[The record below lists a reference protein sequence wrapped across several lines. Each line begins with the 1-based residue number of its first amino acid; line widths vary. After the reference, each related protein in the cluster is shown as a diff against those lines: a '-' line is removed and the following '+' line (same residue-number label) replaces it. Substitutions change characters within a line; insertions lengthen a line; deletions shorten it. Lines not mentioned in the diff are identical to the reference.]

1 MSRIFQLSDEWAGL
15 IPPASPSQQGSL
27 LTRPPAPEGAGARGS
42 DTPGGETS
50 ALSDGLTEHMRT
62 ERLARVNALL
72 QASASMLG
80 VLDDVNL
87 YVSELLQVAMDFLG
101 AGSGSYWLT
110 QDEQMTQVLGPGH
123 PPPPLDAPSHN
134 SFFYADAE
142 GRPWMLALPLIVAG
156 DLLGALVLQF
166 TTEPKLGPED
176 REVARAFANHAAIA
190 LFMSRAVRLARET
203 ALAEEREA
211 AALRRLELA
220 NRLASARREALQ
232 RLAENPQGDAYLG
245 HVLSVA
251 IDQLGAQAGAVWLLE
266 PDCARRILAI
276 EGGEIRTDQADW
288 EPPAEHLP
296 KPPADITVYAGKDL
310 AQLPA
315 PYYERFLREGALSA
329 VTIPMVFG
337 HEMRGYIALRL
348 PHDHGLSDE
357 ECELARSL
365 ANQAVLA
372 LEMTRLGE
380 KARAGAVTAERNRLA
395 REIHD
400 TLAQGFAAIRLQLGL
415 ALGDM
420 PATGAAVD
428 AVRLAERIAAENL
441 VEARRSVAILR
452 SPTPSLK
459 DGLSGVVDG
468 VRRLGARNLDLTIE
482 PTLSPPPEVAHA
494 LMRIAQEALMNAV
507 NHAEATRIGVRLA
520 SPSDGLLRLSIVDNG
535 RGFAPEAASSGFG
548 LAGMRERAMIVGAD
562 FTLVSEP
569 GAGTEVI
576 VTWLVPDSEP

>member
-1 MSRIFQLSDEWAGL
+1 MSRILQLSDEWAGL

-27 LTRPPAPEGAGARGS
+27 LTRPPAPEGAGARRS
-42 DTPGGETS
+42 DAGDGETS

-87 YVSELLQVAMDFLG
+87 YVSELLEVAMDFLG
-101 AGSGSYWLT
+101 AASGSYWLK
-110 QDEQMTQVLGPGH
+110 QDQQMAQVLGPAH
-123 PPPPLDAPSHN
+123 LAPPLDAPSQK
-134 SFFYADAE
+134 SFAYADAE

-156 DLLGALVLQF
+156 ELLGALVLQF
-166 TTEPKLGPED
+166 STEPKLGSED

-190 LFMSRAVRLARET
+190 LFMSQAVRLARET

-220 NRLASARREALQ
+220 NRLATARREALQ

-251 IDQLGAQAGAVWLLE
+251 IDQLGALAGAVWLLE

-276 EGGEIRTDQADW
+276 EGGEIRTVQADW

-296 KPPADITVYAGKDL
+296 KPPADITVYAGEDL
-310 AQLPA
+310 AQLPS

-348 PHDHGLSDE
+348 PHDHGLSE
-357 ECELARSL
+357 EERELARSL

-420 PATGAAVD
+420 PASGAAVD

-452 SPTPSLK
+452 SPTPALK

-468 VRRLGARNLDLTIE
+468 VRRLGVRNLDLTIE
-482 PTLSPPPEVAHA
+482 PHPAPPPDVAHA

-507 NHAEATRIGVRLA
+507 NHAKARRIGVRLT
-520 SPSDGLLRLSIVDNG
+520 SPSPGLIRLSIVDNG
-535 RGFAPEAASSGFG
+535 RGFTPGNDSAGFG
-548 LAGMRERAMIVGAD
+548 IAGMRERAAIVGAD

-576 VTWLVPDSEP
+576 VTWLTPDRDQ